1 MMTSHSLIRL
11 VSFTAAS
18 ALLCAACAGTQ
29 NAGELAGERKVR
41 YACSQGEDVEMRF
54 YTGREMA
61 VLERGGNAVQLHQQ
75 PSGSGFVY
83 TNGPT
88 TVRGQ
93 GDEITVEI
101 GRMVP
106 LKCQAR

>member
-1 MMTSHSLIRL
+1 MTGHPLIRS
-11 VSFTAAS
+11 VFSSVAS
-18 ALLCAACAGTQ
+18 ALLCAGCAGPQ
-29 NAGELAGERKVR
+29 NAGEVAGERKVR

-75 PSGSGFVY
+75 PSGSGFAY

-101 GRMVP
+101 GRMAP